1 MRSLERQGHSPAV
14 AEDGPAALRMAKDQK
29 PDVVLLDLRIP
40 GTSGKL
46 LYGKMLEHEP
56 QLGSRVIV
64 LSGESQ
70 SSEDAAWFAA
80 QGLPV
85 IPKPF
90 ELEGLFATIE
100 RVGSR
105 EHT

>member
-1 MRSLERQGHSPAV
+1 
-14 AEDGPAALRMAKDQK
+14 MAKDQK

-80 QGLPV
+80 QSPL
-85 IPKPF
+85 
-90 ELEGLFATIE
+90 
-100 RVGSR
+100 RVCR
-105 EHT
+105 